1 MKLRVPADRHHSTAE
16 GTERTAHADTHSGP
30 EHVAAHPFAAAPQP
44 GGPWLSMPS
53 GVVALVALVLS
64 VVLPPLFFPLAGL
77 AFVLG
82 IVALVRRRPR
92 PRSAWVVTII
102 SGVLLLVAVLVIG
115 ILASVFL
122 FAATEESTSEPAAP
136 IPAVTSVPASAPAG
150 QP

>member
-1 MKLRVPADRHHSTAE
+1 MTAGTGIPLGSDPE
-16 GTERTAHADTHSGP
+16 GEGNTETEIAEARKPNGA
-30 EHVAAHPFAAAPQP
+30 
-44 GGPWLSMPS
+44 WLSTPS
-53 GVVALVALVLS
+53 GIVALVALILS

-102 SGVLLLVAVLVIG
+102 SGVLLLVVLAIG
-115 ILASVFL
+115 ILASIFL
-122 FAATEESTSEPAAP
+122 FATTEDSAP
-136 IPAVTSVPASAPAG
+136 GVPNPAVTSPAVTPVPAE

>member
-1 MKLRVPADRHHSTAE
+1 MNAN
-16 GTERTAHADTHSGP
+16 ADTHSGP
-30 EHVAAHPFAAAPQP
+30 EHVAAHPFAATPQP
-44 GGPWLSMPS
+44 DGPWLSTPS

-102 SGVLLLVAVLVIG
+102 SGVLLVVVLVIG
-115 ILASVFL
+115 ILATLAL
-122 FAATEESTSEPAAP
+122 FSMGESGSTSEPGLP
-136 IPAVTSVPASAPAG
+136 NPAVTSVPASAPAG

>member
-1 MKLRVPADRHHSTAE
+1 MNAN
-16 GTERTAHADTHSGP
+16 ADTHSGP

-44 GGPWLSMPS
+44 GGPWLSTPS

-102 SGVLLLVAVLVIG
+102 SGVLLVVVLVIG

>member
-1 MKLRVPADRHHSTAE
+1 MPDGA
-16 GTERTAHADTHSGP
+16 
-30 EHVAAHPFAAAPQP
+30 
-44 GGPWLSMPS
+44 WLSTPS
-53 GVVALVALVLS
+53 GIVALVALILS

-102 SGVLLLVAVLVIG
+102 SGVLLLVVLAIG
-115 ILASVFL
+115 ILASL
-122 FAATEESTSEPAAP
+122 ALLALGESGSTSEPAMPNPAVTS
-136 IPAVTSVPASAPAG
+136 PAVTSVPAE

>member
-1 MKLRVPADRHHSTAE
+1 MNAN
-16 GTERTAHADTHSGP
+16 ADTHSGP

-44 GGPWLSMPS
+44 DGPWLSTPS

-82 IVALVRRRPR
+82 VVALVRRRPR
-92 PRSAWVVTII
+92 PRCAWVVTII
-102 SGVLLLVAVLVIG
+102 SGVLLVVVLVIG
-115 ILASVFL
+115 ILATLAL
-122 FAATEESTSEPAAP
+122 FSMGESGSTSEPGLP
-136 IPAVTSVPASAPAG
+136 NPAVTSVPASAPAG